1 MIQNLE
7 SLIEDNK
14 KESELALQEATKLNK
29 ELKSLNSEIESYNK
43 ELSEIESKEKEFLKA
58 GAR

>member
-1 MIQNLE
+1 M
-7 SLIEDNK
+7 IEDNK